1 MAGGSFR
8 IEVLIMGKVDLTPKA
23 HVLHSFMNTRILW
36 HNALAE
42 LIDNSYDHGQANSVE
57 IIIEDNVVKIKDD
70 GRGVSDVTSCFRYG
84 DHRVSGKEGISK
96 YGVGAKDVWLAFCN
110 TMRVITVKD
119 GIKTTAEADCEK
131 MASYQT
137 FEMEDP
143 ESIAAQD
150 GEIGTVIELH
160 LRGGKKKPSDDV
172 FDKLRWMF
180 TPALKRG
187 FQIIFTRRIGKAIT
201 RRPLRPEEL
210 PLMTDIVQAEFD
222 IQGKGVKIE
231 IGIVADGQEMKNGP
245 FWLIREH
252 RIVQSTSLGIK
263 NGYGAKKIGGAI
275 YLKEGWS
282 LAKHKDSLMELVDE
296 LSDAIFERIEGVLK
310 KADDIAD
317 VFESKALRC
326 DVAEMLNSAINNAET
341 SDGNSKKKQR
351 RDSGDSTGS
360 IAPKNTGRKQKRTR
374 KPKDEDGKY
383 IDDSSG
389 SKASRKLGRNQIQF
403 DWFNSDGN
411 GVGHVD
417 ALGRF
422 VWLNENNKYVATL
435 KHESKK
441 TELALLIAAMI
452 SDHHC
457 RHDDNGQ
464 SLLAF
469 NYDNFS
475 ESFGSIVNEFAEVKN
490 EQQAN

>member
-1 MAGGSFR
+1 
-8 IEVLIMGKVDLTPKA
+8 MGKVDLTPKA
-23 HVLHSFMNTRILW
+23 HVLHSFMNTRIFW

-57 IIIEDNVVKIKDD
+57 IIVEDNIVRIKDD
-70 GRGVSDVTSCFRYG
+70 GLGVADVTSCFTYG

-96 YGVGAKDVWLAFCN
+96 YGVGAKDVWFAFCN
-110 TMRVITVKD
+110 TMRVITVRN
-119 GIKTTAEADCEK
+119 GIKTVAEADCEK
-131 MASYQT
+131 MVADQSFQ
-137 FEMEDP
+137 MEAP
-143 ESIAAQD
+143 ETTTAQD

-160 LRGGKKKPSDDV
+160 LRKGKKPPKDDAI
-172 FDKLRWMF
+172 DKLKWMF
-180 TPALKRG
+180 TPALRNG
-187 FQIIFTRRIGKAIT
+187 FQIVHSTVSGRKTRTA
-201 RRPLRPEEL
+201 LRPEEL

-222 IQGKGVKIE
+222 VQGKGVKIE
-231 IGIVADGQEMKNGP
+231 IGIVADGQEMRNGP

-263 NGYGAKKIGGAI
+263 NGYGAKRIGGAI

-341 SDGNSKKKQR
+341 ADSNGKKKQR

-383 IDDSSG
+383 IDDSNG
-389 SKASRKLGRNQIQF
+389 SKSSRKIGRNQIQF
-403 DWFNSDGN
+403 DWFNSDGD

-441 TELALLIAAMI
+441 TELAILIAAMI

-475 ESFGSIVNEFAEVKN
+475 ESFGSIIKEFAEVKN

>member
-1 MAGGSFR
+1 
-8 IEVLIMGKVDLTPKA
+8 MGKVDLTPKA

-57 IIIEDNVVKIKDD
+57 IIIEDNIVKIKDD
-70 GRGVSDVTSCFRYG
+70 GCGVADVTSCFRYG

-110 TMRVITVKD
+110 TMKVVTIRN
-119 GIKTTAEADCEK
+119 GIKTTASADCEK
-131 MASYQT
+131 MAADQS

-143 ESIAAQD
+143 ETTTAKD

-160 LRGGKKKPSDDV
+160 LRKGKNKPSDDV
-172 FDKLRWMF
+172 FEKLRWMF
-180 TPALKRG
+180 TPALNRG
-187 FQIIFTRRIGKAIT
+187 FQIIFTKRSGSSFSRK
-201 RRPLRPEEL
+201 PLRPRDL

-222 IQGKGVKIE
+222 VHGKGVKIE
-231 IGIVADGQEMKNGP
+231 IGIVSDGQEMVNGP

-263 NGYGAKKIGGAI
+263 NGYGAKRIGGAI

-296 LSDAIFERIEGVLK
+296 LADAIFERIEGVLK
-310 KADDIAD
+310 KADDITD

-326 DVAEMLNSAINNAET
+326 DVLEMLNSAIGSAES
-341 SDGNSKKKQR
+341 SDGQGRKKQR
-351 RDSGDSTGS
+351 RDSGDTTGS

-383 IDDSSG
+383 IDESGG
-389 SKASRKLGRNQIQF
+389 SKSSRKVGKNQVQF
-403 DWFNSDGN
+403 DWTSYDHD

-422 VWLNENNKYVATL
+422 VWLNVNNKYVASL
-435 KHESKK
+435 KHESRR
-441 TELALLIAAMI
+441 TELALLLAAMI

-475 ESFGSIVNEFAEVKN
+475 DAFGSIINEFAEVKN
-490 EQQAN
+490 EQAN

>member
-1 MAGGSFR
+1 
-8 IEVLIMGKVDLTPKA
+8 MGKVDLTPKA
-23 HVLHSFMNTRILW
+23 HVLHSFMNSRILW

-57 IIIEDNVVKIKDD
+57 IIVEDNIVKIKDD

-119 GIKTTAEADCEK
+119 GIKTIAEADCEK
-131 MASYQT
+131 MASNQS

-143 ESIAAQD
+143 ESTTSQD
-150 GEIGTVIELH
+150 GEIGTIIELH
-160 LRGGKKKPSDDV
+160 LRKGKKPPKDDAI
-172 FDKLRWMF
+172 DKLRWMF
-180 TPALKRG
+180 TPALRNG
-187 FQIIFTRRIGKAIT
+187 FQIVHSTVSGRKTRTA
-201 RRPLRPEEL
+201 LRPEEL

-222 IQGKGVKIE
+222 LQGKGVKIE
-231 IGIVADGQEMKNGP
+231 IGIIADGQEMKNGP

-263 NGYGAKKIGGAI
+263 NGYGAKRIGGAI
-275 YLKEGWS
+275 YLKDGWS
-282 LAKHKDSLMELVDE
+282 LARHKDSLMELVDE

-326 DVAEMLNSAINNAET
+326 DVAEMLNSAINNAEIAD
-341 SDGNSKKKQR
+341 SNSKKKQK

-383 IDDSSG
+383 IDDSNG
-389 SKASRKLGRNQIQF
+389 SKLPRKLGRTQIQF
-403 DWFNSDGN
+403 DWINSDGE
-411 GVGHVD
+411 GVGRVD
-417 ALGRF
+417 ALSRF

-441 TELALLIAAMI
+441 TELVLLIASMLA
-452 SDHHC
+452 DHHC

-469 NYDNFS
+469 NYDSFS
-475 ESFGSIVNEFAEVKN
+475 ESFGSIVKEFAGVKN